1 MSRTITR
8 LAIIAVLSLILSSCG
23 DQLNLENATIPLLL
37 GMDLDKNDKFHFY
50 LTTPVFSKN
59 IKKKSSEM
67 IGVAKTLRQSRS
79 EQDAQSAG
87 STQGRNYQ
95 IILIGKRMLEHEGWF
110 PMLDVIYRDARNTIT
125 DRVVVVDG
133 SVPEML
139 YLNPPDQPMLP
150 ILLRGMVDTTSSHSE
165 TVSTTAHELHRQ
177 FFDKGV
183 TPYVSQVKIIGGK
196 VRIQGTALLSKTG
209 IYKGLLNA
217 QETVLMSILQKNAL
231 PGFSLSYQLP
241 EEPKKTPFATNT
253 VSFSTGKVKTKI
265 KTGFKNNRFKFDIKV
280 SLVVGLSEHLFPFDV
295 YHDSKQLENMIS
307 QQVTSHFNALITK
320 FQKLEID
327 PIGLGV
333 YARAHEYKAFK
344 KVEDDWAKVL
354 SQADI
359 TVTAKVKIAAMGPI
373 K

>member
-1 MSRTITR
+1 MSRIITR
-8 LAIIAVLSLILSSCG
+8 LAIVTVMSLLLASCG
-23 DQLNLENATIPLLL
+23 DQLNLENATTPLVL
-37 GMDLDKNDKFHFY
+37 GMDLDKNNKFHFY
-50 LTTPVFSKN
+50 LTAPVFSKN

-67 IGVAKTLRQSRS
+67 TGVAKTLRQSRS
-79 EQDAQSAG
+79 EQDAQTAG

-110 PMLDVIYRDARNTIT
+110 QMLDVVYRDARNTIT

-139 YLNPPDQPMLP
+139 YLNLPDQPMLP
-150 ILLRGMVDTTSSHSE
+150 ILLRGMVDSTSSHSE

-177 FFDKGV
+177 FLDKGV
-183 TPYVSQVKIIGGK
+183 TPYASQVKIIGGK
-196 VRIQGTALLSKTG
+196 VRIQGTALMSQEG
-209 IYKGLLNA
+209 IYKGLLDA
-217 QETVLMSILQKNAL
+217 QETVLLRILQKNAL

-253 VSFSTGKVKTKI
+253 VSFSAGKVKTKI
-265 KTGFKNNRFKFDIKV
+265 KTGFKNNRFKYDIKI
-280 SLVVGLSEHLFPFDV
+280 SMVVGLSEHLFPFDV
-295 YHDSKQLENMIS
+295 YHDSKQLEDMIS
-307 QQVTSHFNALITK
+307 QQVTAHFNALIAK
-320 FQKLEID
+320 FQKLKID

-333 YARAHEYKAFK
+333 YARAYEYQAYKKA
-344 KVEDDWAKVL
+344 EDEWSEVL

-359 TVTAKVKIAAMGPI
+359 TVKAKVKIAAMGPI